1 MLTERISQAL
11 ALAVEAHKEQKRKGT
26 DIPYIAHPI
35 AVAAIALEH
44 GADEEQ
50 AMAALLHDAA
60 EDGGA
65 PYATRI
71 RAQFGKRVADIVDGC
86 TDGVPD
92 ADGQKEL
99 WKPRK
104 ERYLSHLPQAGED
117 VLLVSGSD
125 KLHNARAIVSDLQRI
140 GVKVFDRFSSS
151 QSDTLWYYDELAK
164 IHIQQATPVAQ
175 ALRQTVDRMKQ
186 LAGQP

>member
-1 MLTERISQAL
+1 MLTERIAQAL
-11 ALAVEAHKEQKRKGT
+11 ALAVEAHTGQKRKGT
-26 DIPYIAHPI
+26 DIPYIAHPM

-50 AMAALLHDAA
+50 AMAALLHDAV

-65 PYATRI
+65 PYALRI
-71 RAQFGKRVADIVDGC
+71 RSQFGDRVADIVEGC

-92 ADGQKEL
+92 ENGLKEK

-104 ERYLSHLPQAGED
+104 ERYLAHLPQAGKD

-140 GVKVFDRFSSS
+140 GTAVFERFSAS
-151 QSDTLWYYDELAK
+151 QADTLWYYDELAK
-164 IHIQQATPVAQ
+164 IHIEQATSVAQ

-186 LAGQP
+186 LGG